1 MKPARRIL
9 DRIAGGRL
17 TTGVLVTEQLFPQMV
32 DYFRTVGLD
41 YMIVD
46 REHGAFDD
54 GLVADVCTL
63 GRMTNFAVLLR
74 PIDCEY
80 PTIRRAIDR
89 GPCGFLLPSVESAA
103 DLDRVRDAIYMPP
116 RGRRRP
122 GGLGNYW
129 VRDYSAET
137 WRAEVEEDFI
147 VLPQIETVEGLEN
160 ADEIAAHELTTA
172 IAIGPY
178 DLSHAIGVNARMDH
192 PEFLRALARI
202 EDDLRGFQ
210 RTLRKRGLE
219 RFALEFFVEARY
231 QSQIWELDV
240 PLPTRRLS
248 GPAALATLSEAFHRM
263 HERVFAVRDEGSR
276 IEFVSWKG
284 RLAAKLGQDP
294 ASAAE
299 GAARPDKRPAPTSRS
314 AFFASTG
321 RTDVAVHRG
330 LDLPPGAVMT
340 GPAIIEEPTSTLVVY
355 PGWAA
360 ELSSSGSYVARQ
372 QH

>member
-9 DRIAGGRL
+9 DRIAAGQL

-32 DYFRTVGLD
+32 DYFKTVGLD

-63 GRMTNFAVLLR
+63 GRMTDFAVLMR

-80 PTIRRAIDR
+80 STIRRAIDR
-89 GPCGFLLPSVESAA
+89 GPCGFLLPSVESAS

-116 RGRRRP
+116 RGGRRP

-137 WRAEVEEDFI
+137 WRAEVEDDFI

-178 DLSHAIGVNARMDH
+178 DLSHAIGVNAQMDH
-192 PEFLRALARI
+192 PDFLRAVARI
-202 EDDLRGFQ
+202 REAGEKAGRTMWEIGDASLVARGCRFICLGEAMAHLRGS
-210 RTLRKRGLE
+210 LSRGIE
-219 RFALEFFVEARY
+219 EARK
-231 QSQIWELDV
+231 
-240 PLPTRRLS
+240 
-248 GPAALATLSEAFHRM
+248 EAG
-263 HERVFAVRDEGSR
+263 E
-276 IEFVSWKG
+276 
-284 RLAAKLGQDP
+284 
-294 ASAAE
+294 
-299 GAARPDKRPAPTSRS
+299 
-314 AFFASTG
+314 
-321 RTDVAVHRG
+321 
-330 LDLPPGAVMT
+330 
-340 GPAIIEEPTSTLVVY
+340 
-355 PGWAA
+355 
-360 ELSSSGSYVARQ
+360 
-372 QH
+372 